1 MINEERV
8 REMYQMAV
16 FDEYKEKKC
25 RQMGQYYKW
34 DYVAKEMLK
43 SFFSGTIAYMLLVV
57 LWVLSDIT
65 AFTAYLNSPE
75 LIDLVIRVVILYVAF
90 IAIYLIVTAI
100 VYNIRYRQGHRQLRK
115 YMNHLKRVHR
125 MYTREDKLKA

>member
-25 RQMGQYYKW
+25 CQMGQYYKW

-90 IAIYLIVTAI
+90 ITIYLIVTAI
-100 VYNIRYRQGHRQLRK
+100 VYNVRYRQGHRQLRK